1 MMSDPQAQPRQPV
14 DVLLVEDNP
23 LDARALKSTAQKL
36 DVAGRIHSVTSGQD
50 ALDLL
55 QGRAKN
61 GERPDEDGPPPGFTP
76 GLVLLDLNLPGKNGH
91 DVLTEIRS
99 DPTLRTLPVVILTT
113 SDDSQDVATSY
124 TLGANAYVNK
134 PRDLDGWRRVVAT
147 INDFWLSAATLPR

>member
-1 MMSDPQAQPRQPV
+1 MTSDQQAQPIQPV
-14 DVLLVEDNP
+14 DVLLVEDNS

-55 QGRAKN
+55 QGRAEN
-61 GERPDEDGPPPGFTP
+61 VDRPEDGPPPGFTP

-91 DVLTEIRS
+91 DVLAEIRS
-99 DPTLRTLPVVILTT
+99 DPTLRALPVVILTT
-113 SDDSQDVATSY
+113 SDDSRDVATSY

-134 PRDLDGWRRVVAT
+134 PRDLDGWRQVVAT